1 MTPDDHSHKSSEKDS
16 APKPSHPHQRWQDPK
31 GASQPPRSWTNKTMH
46 HPATRIGEI
55 KHGKS

>member
-1 MTPDDHSHKSSEKDS
+1 MRRDVSRH
-16 APKPSHPHQRWQDPK
+16 K
-31 GASQPPRSWTNKTMH
+31 GAEKHTRREHTTWTRAVRTSSPPRAWTSKTMH

>member
-1 MTPDDHSHKSSEKDS
+1 MRPDDHEQKGPAKKTRHEHQSWPHAQPTSS
-16 APKPSHPHQRWQDPK
+16 
-31 GASQPPRSWTNKTMH
+31 PPRAWTNKSMH

>member
-1 MTPDDHSHKSSEKDS
+1 MRPDDSSKKSPGKKAGHRHE
-16 APKPSHPHQRWQDPK
+16 RWQGPK
-31 GASQPPRSWTNKTMH
+31 GVTQPPKSWTSKTMH

>member
-1 MTPDDHSHKSSEKDS
+1 MRPDDSSGKSSAKKEK
-16 APKPSHPHQRWQDPK
+16 HPHERWQDPRTTTK
-31 GASQPPRSWTNKTMH
+31 PPRSWTNKTMH

>member
-1 MTPDDHSHKSSEKDS
+1 MRPDDRQQKGPVKKTRHERESWLY
-16 APKPSHPHQRWQDPK
+16 AQRT
-31 GASQPPRSWTNKTMH
+31 AAPPRAWTNKTMH

>member
-1 MTPDDHSHKSSEKDS
+1 MRADDSSQKGP
-16 APKPSHPHQRWQDPK
+16 AKKPHHERETWPRQSRTN
-31 GASQPPRSWTNKTMH
+31 SPPRSWTNKTMH

>member
-1 MTPDDHSHKSSEKDS
+1 MRPDDAGDKQSGKKHHHEREAWPDPRRTKS
-16 APKPSHPHQRWQDPK
+16 
-31 GASQPPRSWTNKTMH
+31 PPRSWTNKSMH

>member
-1 MTPDDHSHKSSEKDS
+1 MRPGDRRRKGPAKKARHEHETWPHAPRTSS
-16 APKPSHPHQRWQDPK
+16 
-31 GASQPPRSWTNKTMH
+31 PPRAWTNKTMH

>member
-1 MTPDDHSHKSSEKDS
+1 MRPDDRQQKGPVKKTRHERESWPR
-16 APKPSHPHQRWQDPK
+16 AQRTT
-31 GASQPPRSWTNKTMH
+31 APPRAWTNKTMH

>member
-1 MTPDDHSHKSSEKDS
+1 MRPGVSQHKDPAKKTRHGRETWTHADRASS
-16 APKPSHPHQRWQDPK
+16 
-31 GASQPPRSWTNKTMH
+31 PPRSWTNKTMH